1 MKIVDLF
8 RFIRFDIYISKVS
21 GKWCSRPICTREC
34 ERCNKNIQKVNIETM
49 KTVAT
54 KIVTRESVKAV
65 SEVLSAM
72 GSLSL
77 ALHYGIEFVLKVTKK

>member
-1 MKIVDLF
+1 
-8 RFIRFDIYISKVS
+8 
-21 GKWCSRPICTREC
+21 
-34 ERCNKNIQKVNIETM
+34 M

-65 SEVLSAM
+65 SGVLSAM